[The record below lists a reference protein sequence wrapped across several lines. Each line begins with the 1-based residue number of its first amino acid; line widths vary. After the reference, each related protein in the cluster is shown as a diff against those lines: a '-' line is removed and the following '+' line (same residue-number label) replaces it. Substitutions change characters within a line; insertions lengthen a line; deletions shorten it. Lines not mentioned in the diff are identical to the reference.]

1 MINRSRREENGSRT
15 VKSEVAAGFIIF
27 CCLLFAVC
35 CVFASCGKKGS
46 PTLKSYEKPVQ
57 PSGLKAVHR
66 EAEII
71 LLWEF
76 PKDKEP
82 TIKGFHIM
90 RSAGGDFEKIV
101 FLESDQRTYSD
112 TNFRLGIEYKYKIIS
127 QSLKDILSN
136 DSNILAVK
144 PAELPAPPENL
155 SFKVEH
161 DSLTLEWKSAGEGT
175 AYNIYRSIK
184 SGEYSLMPVNKEPVK
199 ETLYRDSFT
208 VNKPVYYTVR
218 SLKGSAIR
226 DEGRASGEIKVDTE
240 EFTPSAPGALTS
252 VATEDKIYLSWKEP
266 PETWVTG
273 YRVYREMTKEEGY
286 KLIGKPITP
295 SFIDKDDPLTQRN
308 YKVTAVGP
316 SREGPPAEISGVVF
330 IKPR

>member
-1 MINRSRREENGSRT
+1 MINRSIMENDSRRT
-15 VKSEVAAGFIIF
+15 VKSEVAAGFIIS
-27 CCLLFAVC
+27 CCLMFAVC
-35 CVFASCGKKGS
+35 CVFASCGNKGS

-66 EAEII
+66 ESEVI

-82 TIKGFHIM
+82 TIKGFYVM
-90 RSAGGDFEKIV
+90 KSSGGDFEKIV

-112 TNFRLGIEYKYKIIS
+112 TKFMLGSEYKYKIIS

-136 DSNILAVK
+136 DSNIIAVK
-144 PAELPAPPENL
+144 PVELPSPPENI
-155 SFKVEH
+155 SFSVEH
-161 DSLTLEWKSAGEGT
+161 DSLTLAWKSAGDGV

-184 SGEYSLMPVNKEPVK
+184 NGEYSLTPVNKEPVK

-218 SLKGSAIR
+218 SLKGSSIR
-226 DEGRASGEIKVDTE
+226 DEGRASGEIKVDPE

-286 KLIGKPITP
+286 KLIGKPVTP
-295 SFIDKDDPLTQRN
+295 SFLDKDSPLTQRN
-308 YKVTAVGP
+308 YRVSAVGP
-316 SREGPPAEISGVVF
+316 SREGPSAEISGVVF
-330 IKPR
+330 KNPR